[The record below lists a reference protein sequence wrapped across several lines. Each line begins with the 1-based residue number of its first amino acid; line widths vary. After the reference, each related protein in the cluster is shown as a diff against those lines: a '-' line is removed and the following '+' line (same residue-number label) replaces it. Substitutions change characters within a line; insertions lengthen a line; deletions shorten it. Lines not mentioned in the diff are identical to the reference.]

1 MLAALGAIGWRRQDR
16 ELYLGISGKTF
27 RQKTASTNFSTKS
40 PKPKKLSNNPSLLP
54 RQNLFNRYYM
64 DQKSKLQEIA
74 LAACIVLGAFQGANA
89 QSLPNTAASSAVASQ
104 PGTKSAL
111 PDTSQAGQAETTAL
125 TPDESRQSAAGNVA
139 ELQQMIHGSDLSEL
153 RTTYNG
159 TYGASLLFYGKEM
172 TYYVALFQQKDFW
185 RVIKTQDVARAELI
199 YKDFVR
205 QTVQLSDVEIRRTQ
219 LEAQKAMTQR
229 MVALSQDR
237 ASRMQADLDIARQ
250 QQSIVASQQ
259 EQKRAEATELA
270 QQKAAAQDQLR
281 VAQRQVQDLQRQL
294 DSGLPLH

>member
-1 MLAALGAIGWRRQDR
+1 M
-16 ELYLGISGKTF
+16 T
-27 RQKTASTNFSTKS
+27 T
-40 PKPKKLSNNPSLLP
+40 
-54 RQNLFNRYYM
+54 
-64 DQKSKLQEIA
+64 
-74 LAACIVLGAFQGANA
+74 
-89 QSLPNTAASSAVASQ
+89 
-104 PGTKSAL
+104 AL

-125 TPDESRQSAAGNVA
+125 TPDENRQSATGNVA
-139 ELQQMIHGSDLSEL
+139 ELQQMIHSSDLSEL

-159 TYGASLLFYGKEM
+159 TYGASMLFYGKEM
-172 TYYVALFQQKDFW
+172 TYYVALFQQKNFW

-205 QTVQLSDVEIRRTQ
+205 QTAQLSDVEIRRTQ
-219 LEAQKAMTQR
+219 LEAQKAFTQR

-237 ASRMQADLDIARQ
+237 ASRLQADLDVARQ

-281 VAQRQVQDLQRQL
+281 VVQRQVHDLQRQL
-294 DSGLPLH
+294 DSGLPVH